1 MRQVMPLAVAVGLV
15 ATMTAAC
22 GGGSS
27 SSTGT
32 SAGAGSGSA
41 AAKNYKVT
49 LIQGVAN
56 DPFYVSMAC
65 GAQEEATKLGVTLN
79 VQGANA
85 WDPNVQTP
93 LVNSVTANK
102 PDALLIAPNDS
113 KAMINPL
120 KRAGDAGIKVVTVDT
135 SIDDDSIL
143 TSTVSSDNLEGGRE
157 AARTLAK
164 LIGEKGSVMLVG
176 GQPGVSTVSAR
187 QEGFETE
194 LKKYPNITYI
204 GNVFA
209 GTGGVARNAQL
220 VGAQLAA
227 HPDLAGVFALNT
239 DTSEGAATAI
249 RAAKAE
255 SKVKMVGFDAGPA
268 QVEQLKKGTVQ
279 ALIAQKPAE
288 IGAQGV
294 AQAVAALKGESVKK
308 QVGTGA
314 VSITADNVSDPQVAP
329 FVYKS
334 SC

>member
-27 SSTGT
+27 NPTSTSGA
-32 SAGAGSGSA
+32 AGNGAT
-41 AAKNYKVT
+41 AAKNYTVT
-49 LIQGVAN
+49 LIQGIAN

-164 LIGEKGSVMLVG
+164 LIGEKGSVLLVG

-227 HPDLAGVFALNT
+227 NPDLAGVFALNT

-255 SKVKMVGFDAGPA
+255 AQVKMVGFDAGPA
-268 QVEQLKKGTVQ
+268 QIEQLKKGVVQ

-314 VSITADNVSDPQVAP
+314 VSITADNVDDPRIAP

-334 SC
+334 NC

>member
-15 ATMTAAC
+15 ATMTAC
-22 GGGSS
+22 GGGSDSTPTS
-27 SSTGT
+27 SA
-32 SAGAGSGSA
+32 AGNGSA

-49 LIQGVAN
+49 LIQGIAN

-120 KRAGDAGIKVVTVDT
+120 KRAGDAGIKLVTVDT
-135 SIDDDSIL
+135 SIEDDSIL
-143 TSTVSSDNLEGGRE
+143 TSTVSSDNLEGGKE

-164 LIGEKGSVMLVG
+164 LIGEKGSVLLVG
-176 GQPGVSTVSAR
+176 GQPGVSTVAAR

-194 LKKYPNITYI
+194 LKNYPNITYI

-220 VGAQLAA
+220 VGAQLAGN
-227 HPDLAGVFALNT
+227 PDLAGVFALNT
-239 DTSEGAATAI
+239 DTSQGAATAI

-255 SKVKMVGFDAGPA
+255 AKVKMVGFDAGPA
-268 QVEQLKKGTVQ
+268 QIEQLKKGGVQ

-314 VSITADNVSDPQVAP
+314 VSITAENVDDPAVAP

-334 SC
+334 NC